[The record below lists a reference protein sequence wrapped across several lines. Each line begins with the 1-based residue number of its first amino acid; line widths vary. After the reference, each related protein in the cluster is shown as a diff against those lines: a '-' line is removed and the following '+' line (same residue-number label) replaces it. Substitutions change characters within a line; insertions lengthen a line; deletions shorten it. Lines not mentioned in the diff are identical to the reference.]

1 MSEVASSCPSSVVR
15 GLSLVVAGLVLGSL
29 GLTVA
34 QVVAQVTGGTLP
46 PGVVVYADPISDAV
60 SATAAEFRVDES
72 GAATYDVPLYAVPG
86 TAGVE
91 PRLSLSYS
99 SQGGYGPLGKGWS
112 IGGLSSI
119 TRCRATREAGDFL
132 GAATPDGDFRPI
144 NFSASDRFCLDG
156 QRLVPAAVSCP
167 ATGGTSGV
175 ALATEIDS
183 FRRVCAYT
191 ANAALGPSFFTV
203 EGKDGSISW
212 YGDRDNNGTA
222 NRPDGYVETT
232 SPLRPGAALFWA
244 QTRFQDSTG
253 NYIDYVYAENPS
265 GAGTGE
271 HLLAEVRYTGKT
283 ALTGQSATHAPYAK
297 LQFNYNVRPAAE
309 WTRAYVAGGVVTGSH
324 RLDSITSCATA
335 GSCAKE
341 QQARHTLLTYS
352 TSPAGSGMET
362 LVGLQECRDNTAA
375 VCSAPTAFLWGSG
388 AHQFAS
394 YEKPANLP
402 ITTAAFRNFKLGD
415 INGDGR
421 PDMVY
426 LRDGSVGCG
435 TQWLGVLLSTL
446 DGAGSSTFS
455 STATICLPTALASQ
469 QLDFN
474 RGDGAWNLLDYNGDG
489 RDDLFVSGP
498 AGQGWQLYPSNG
510 SGFDMGQNLLAGMAG
525 IIPSSD
531 WADYQS
537 HLADLN
543 GDGLTDVVYSNGGL
557 RARLME
563 RQGAGFG
570 WGAERVVQFDTASL
584 DAIYTCAPEDTCT
597 NTPASLPSTL
607 AGFTQLADF
616 NGDAASDLLVRV
628 TTRIRFGEPIC
639 DPLLARS
646 GYDNLVP
653 DATPA
658 GMGAAAPPCVT
669 GGTSY
674 NLATF
679 GVQSLQPG
687 LIVMAAYGSVGP
699 AQATAVQLAD
709 FNGDGLTDTAFR
721 HPNGLWYHSL
731 STGTGMRAQG
741 EIAIPGGFPDQ
752 VKFADANGDG
762 RADVLYLVDNGNKV
776 YYWRRALPSGGFA
789 TGAILPGGNARHCEG
804 NCNVAQSVSWF
815 ADMDGDGNQDFMSL
829 GLGQSSPSLYVS
841 RSNQR
846 FVPRDVITRATNGL
860 GLETD
865 ISYASLTNAAVYRR
879 DTGSRNGLNWG
890 RGSPVMDLLTPNYV
904 VAKVASTSPVAGNPN
919 AKATVHYRYAGGR
932 IQGGGR
938 GFLGFR
944 EIATVDTNQPGGHV
958 VTTTTYAQNFPF
970 VGMPVQT
977 VKSAVVG
984 QGYAVS
990 PCLTGTVNDGCFA
1003 TPGQAF
1009 PSLGGSWFSN
1019 QIQSWEAAPAALT
1032 VQTPIH
1038 ARTQGSEEYL
1048 RDPYTGV
1055 HTSRVAT
1062 AFSYGANGNV
1072 SQTVVDTYTG
1082 DSTLVSTLITSN
1094 SYTDDVARWR
1104 LGRLTAST
1112 ITHRRPGQADVVR
1125 TTGFGYAMGGAAT
1138 GLLNEERIQPGGSAD
1153 LASSKVYALDE
1164 YGNRL
1169 QSTTCAAPAT
1179 NCSTAGFA
1187 FHPAGLDA
1195 VKRYSRVEYD
1205 ASGRFPVATYEPF
1218 WSGASAQEL
1227 RTTFIADRD
1236 IFGNPVNT
1244 LDVNNVRTM
1253 KMAGLL
1259 GRDYFTWVRTAP
1271 NANPGQGGASA
1282 TTTYRWCGSGANA
1295 VQCPDG
1301 ARFRQQVAATES
1313 PRQWTYFDAM
1323 GRPLLKAVESF
1334 NAGVSGQDVSAVCT
1348 QYDTVGRPTRT
1359 SNPFF
1364 LPGVAG
1370 TAGPAGLGAV
1380 CASGERL
1387 WTTTHYDILGRVIAV
1402 QTPDGNQVTTTYA
1415 GLSTTTR
1422 DQRNHPTTQVR
1433 NGKGELVRSTDANGM
1448 QTDFA
1453 YTADGNLRSVSRNA
1467 GNGVISNSF
1476 VYDVL
1481 GRKIQQND
1489 PDTGTTLFQYNA
1501 LGELIA
1507 QTDNGGYRVEH
1518 ELDARGRVWRKT
1530 AKLPGGAVET
1540 VSSFDFDIAAYG
1552 AGQLAGQ
1559 TVSGTYGAWAGQGGT
1574 ELSYAQDFA
1583 YDELGR
1589 PQSSQ
1594 TTVDGQNYLTFQEY
1608 DLLGRP
1614 WRALDASGL
1623 WTKTQYGPRGPIAI
1637 CASDDMDVNVACGS
1651 GPETYQRTL
1660 ATNAW
1665 GNVVRERRGESAAME
1680 IVRQYHAQTGRIA
1693 EICAG
1698 NAACNLVKE
1707 AYAWDAAGNLSTHQ
1721 KEGRYLETFV
1731 YDALNRLT
1739 EGRLA
1744 WANGVPI
1751 NQTTLLNAYDGV
1763 GNICSKNGTG
1773 YAYPG
1778 GDGCV
1783 GALAMPVAGQM
1794 EAARNLSNYL
1804 LPVDKR
1810 ASSGAAARS
1819 AASISSQRTAWQPA
1833 GGDSRRASTSRPKV
1847 LQRSALATRSKFS
1860 HARTVSTST
1869 PSLLSTHNIV
1879 ALGAITGS
1887 PHAVSQTGQGATAE
1901 FYYYDER
1908 GNQTQRDAPGT
1919 ANDRTIRYSADGKA
1933 HEIQMGGG
1941 QRVRFWYGPD
1951 GQRYKREEAGKVT
1964 LYLGGVELVIQG
1976 GLTTARRVIG
1986 GIVQQTVV
1994 GGAVQAT
2001 RYLFHDHLGS
2011 VVRIADANG
2020 ALAEG
2025 LDFTAF
2031 GERRSY
2037 SDPNGAGSASPTTTR
2052 GFTGHEMVDGT
2063 GVIHMNG
2070 RIYDAALG
2078 RFLQPDPLVQS
2089 PDNAQSW
2096 NAYTY
2101 VFNNPLAYTDPTGM
2115 FSARQFLGFFVAVVM
2130 TIVAPQTA
2138 GFWYAMATGFVSGYV
2153 ATGTFRGGVI
2163 GAFSAGVT
2171 FGIANAGGLDAWQ
2184 KVGLHATTGGIV
2196 ESLSGGS
2203 FGHGFLA
2210 AGLTASVMPQV
2221 GKIGNDITR
2230 TAVGALVGGTLSV
2243 ATGGKFANGA
2253 VSGAI
2258 QGALARNSVQKRE
2271 GRRAQP
2277 KVPIQEA
2284 TGAPTREIAQW
2295 MRSHKPEDR
2304 ILAARAAIEYF
2315 QIRGD
2320 GYELFYSPHLS
2331 DASGQVN
2338 PFGQVELGPMAF
2350 ESWSEL
2356 GVTLGHEIE
2365 IHWELQFKKFGAVSS
2380 NQEWFMREYQADLY
2394 ELENISRFGLTPRQI
2409 SNTNYYVN
2417 KHFNALKEGNKDL
2430 VRVGIYEEPGH

>member
-1 MSEVASSCPSSVVR
+1 MPIESSTPSPR
-15 GLSLVVAGLVLGSL
+15 LAGLLLVIVVGVLLAPL
-29 GLTVA
+29 GLRLADVI
-34 QVVAQVTGGTLP
+34 AQVTGNGSP
-46 PGVVVYADPISDAV
+46 PGVVVYADPVSDAV

-99 SQGGYGPLGKGWS
+99 SQAGYGPLGKGWS

-167 ATGGTSGV
+167 AAGGMSGV

-191 ANAALGPSFFTV
+191 ANAALGPAFFTV
-203 EGKDGSISW
+203 EGKDGSVSW
-212 YGDRDNNGTA
+212 YGDRDNNGSA

-253 NYIDYVYAENPS
+253 NYIDYVYAEDPS

-283 ALTGQSATHAPYAK
+283 ALPGQSASQAPYAK

-341 QQARHTLLTYS
+341 QQARHILLTYS
-352 TSPAGSGMET
+352 AAPSGSGLDT

-375 VCSAPTAFLWGSG
+375 VCSAPTAFLWSEG

-394 YEKPANLP
+394 YEKPANLSLA
-402 ITTAAFRNFKLGD
+402 TDHFKHFKLGD
-415 INGDGR
+415 FNGDGR
-421 PDMVY
+421 QDLAVLY
-426 LRDGSVGCG
+426 LAGQGCTGGS
-435 TQWLGVLLSTL
+435 WIISMLGAL
-446 DGAGSSTFS
+446 DTAGRPTFTNATYNCVPVDI
-455 STATICLPTALASQ
+455 TA
-469 QLDFN
+469 
-474 RGDGAWNLLDYNGDG
+474 RGEGAWHLLDYNGDG
-489 RDDLFVSGP
+489 RDDLFVSSA
-498 AGQGWQLYPSNG
+498 AGLGWRVHPSNG
-510 SGFDMGQNLLAGMAG
+510 THFDMTVDLIAGLSPVV
-525 IIPSSD
+525 PSD
-531 WADYQS
+531 NAANQQAQV
-537 HLADLN
+537 ADLN
-543 GDGLTDVVYSNGGL
+543 GDGLTDIVYPSASGM

-563 RQGAGFG
+563 RQAAGFA
-570 WGAERVVQFDTASL
+570 WGSERMVQIDPADL
-584 DAIYTCAPEDTCT
+584 QAAYTCAPGDTCT
-597 NTPASLPSTL
+597 STAATAPSTL
-607 AGFTQLADF
+607 GSFTQLADF
-616 NGDAASDLLVRV
+616 NGDAASDLLIQV
-628 TTRIRFGEPIC
+628 TTRIRFAEPIC
-639 DPLLARS
+639 DPLMAARS
-646 GYDNLVP
+646 YENVIVDSTP
-653 DATPA
+653 DTANAPA
-658 GMGAAAPPCVT
+658 RPPCVT
-669 GGTSY
+669 GGTAY
-674 NLATF
+674 NLTAF
-679 GVQSLQPG
+679 SVKSLTSTTVTLG
-687 LIVMAAYGSVGP
+687 AYGAVATGSVS
-699 AQATAVQLAD
+699 TLQLAD
-709 FNGDGLTDTAFR
+709 LNGDGLTDSVYR
-721 HPNGLWYHSL
+721 RI
-731 STGTGMRAQG
+731 GTGPWLYRINTGAGMQYDV
-741 EIAIPGGFPDQ
+741 ELPVPGGLEDYA
-752 VKFADANGDG
+752 KFADVNGDG
-762 RADVLYLVDNGNKV
+762 RADALYLVDVGNKV
-776 YYWRRALPSGGFA
+776 YYWRRALATGGFA
-789 TGAILPGGNARHCEG
+789 PGAPLPGGNARHCDG
-804 NCNVAQSVSWF
+804 NCNPAQSAAWF
-815 ADMDGDGNQDFMSL
+815 SDTDGDGNPDFQTLSFY
-829 GLGQSSPSLYVS
+829 GSTVALYFS
-841 RSNQR
+841 RGTQLFR
-846 FVPRDVITRATNGL
+846 PRDVITRVTNGL

-865 ISYASLTNAAVYRR
+865 ITYAPLTNAAVYRR

-890 RGSPVMDLLTPNYV
+890 RGSAVMDLLTPNYV
-904 VAKVASTSPVAGNPN
+904 VARVASSSPVAGDPS
-919 AKATVHYRYAGGR
+919 AKASVHYRYAGGR

-944 EIATVDTNQPGGHV
+944 EIATVDTNQSGGHV
-958 VTTTTYAQNFPF
+958 VTTTTYAQNFPY

-977 VKSAVVG
+977 VKSAVIG
-984 QGYAVS
+984 QAYAVS
-990 PCLTGTVNDGCFA
+990 PCLAGTVNDSCFA

-1019 QIQSWEAAPAALT
+1019 QIQSWESAPATLSAQAPLHT
-1032 VQTPIH
+1032 
-1038 ARTQGSEEYL
+1038 RTQGSEEYL
-1048 RDPYTGV
+1048 RDPYTGAV
-1055 HTSRVAT
+1055 TSRVAT

-1082 DSTLVSTLITSN
+1082 DSALVSTLITSN
-1094 SYTDDVARWR
+1094 TYTDDVARWR

-1125 TTGFGYAMGGAAT
+1125 TTGFGYAMAGAAT
-1138 GLLNEERIQPGGSAD
+1138 GLLNEERVQPGGSAD
-1153 LASSKVYALDE
+1153 LASTKAYLLDE
-1164 YGNRL
+1164 YGNRI

-1187 FHPAGLDA
+1187 FHPAALDA
-1195 VKRYSRVEYD
+1195 VQRYSRVEYD
-1205 ASGRFPVATYEPF
+1205 ATGRFPVATFEPF
-1218 WSGASAQEL
+1218 WSGAGAQEL
-1227 RTTFIADRD
+1227 RTTFVADRD

-1282 TTTYRWCGSGANA
+1282 TTTYRWCGTGANA
-1295 VQCPDG
+1295 VECPDG

-1334 NAGVSGQDVSAVCT
+1334 NVGVNGQDVSAVCT

-1370 TAGPAGLGAV
+1370 TTGPTGLGAV

-1387 WTTTHYDILGRVIAV
+1387 WTTTRYDILGRVTAT

-1422 DQRNHPTTQVR
+1422 DQRNNPATQIR
-1433 NGKGELVRSTDANGM
+1433 NGKGELVSSVDANGM

-1453 YTADGNLRSVSRNA
+1453 YTADGNLRSVNRNA

-1476 VYDVL
+1476 SYDVL

-1489 PDTGTTLFQYNA
+1489 PDTGITLFQYNA

-1540 VSSFDFDIAAYG
+1540 VSTFDFDNAVNG
-1552 AGQLAGQ
+1552 AGQLASETIAGN
-1559 TVSGTYGAWAGQGGT
+1559 YGAWSGQTGT
-1574 ELSYAQDFA
+1574 ELA
-1583 YDELGR
+1583 YSRQYFYDALGR
-1589 PQSSQ
+1589 PQGSQ
-1594 TTVDGQNYLTFQEY
+1594 ATVDGQWYFSSQEY

-1614 WRALDASGL
+1614 WKSQDASLL
-1623 WTKTQYGPRGPIAI
+1623 WTKTQYGSRGPIAI
-1637 CASDDMDVNVACGS
+1637 CASDSVDVNVACGS

-1660 ATNAW
+1660 ATDAW

-1721 KEGRYLETFV
+1721 KEGRYLETFT

-1744 WANGVPI
+1744 WANGVPV
-1751 NQTTLLNAYDGV
+1751 NQATLLNAYDGL

-1794 EAARNLSNYL
+1794 QAARDLSSYL
-1804 LPVDKR
+1804 LPMDKR
-1810 ASSGAAARS
+1810 ASQGAMTGAAVSSQPLGSQATGKETSGMSPSRSRAFQRSAVAARS
-1819 AASISSQRTAWQPA
+1819 KFVNARTA
-1833 GGDSRRASTSRPKV
+1833 SASPS
-1847 LQRSALATRSKFS
+1847 
-1860 HARTVSTST
+1860 
-1869 PSLLSTHNIV
+1869 SLLSTSSIV

-1887 PHAVSQTGQGATAE
+1887 PHAVSQTGQGAAAE

-1908 GNQTQRDAPGT
+1908 GNQTLRDAPGT
-1919 ANDRTIRYSADGKA
+1919 ANDRTVRYSADGKA
-1933 HEIQMGGG
+1933 HEIQMGNG

-1964 LYLGGVELVIQG
+1964 LYLGGVEL
-1976 GLTTARRVIG
+1976 
-1986 GIVQQTVV
+1986 
-1994 GGAVQAT
+1994 
-2001 RYLFHDHLGS
+2001 
-2011 VVRIADANG
+2011 
-2020 ALAEG
+2020 
-2025 LDFTAF
+2025 
-2031 GERRSY
+2031 
-2037 SDPNGAGSASPTTTR
+2037 
-2052 GFTGHEMVDGT
+2052 
-2063 GVIHMNG
+2063 
-2070 RIYDAALG
+2070 
-2078 RFLQPDPLVQS
+2078 
-2089 PDNAQSW
+2089 
-2096 NAYTY
+2096 
-2101 VFNNPLAYTDPTGM
+2101 
-2115 FSARQFLGFFVAVVM
+2115 
-2130 TIVAPQTA
+2130 
-2138 GFWYAMATGFVSGYV
+2138 
-2153 ATGTFRGGVI
+2153 
-2163 GAFSAGVT
+2163 
-2171 FGIANAGGLDAWQ
+2171 
-2184 KVGLHATTGGIV
+2184 
-2196 ESLSGGS
+2196 
-2203 FGHGFLA
+2203 
-2210 AGLTASVMPQV
+2210 
-2221 GKIGNDITR
+2221 
-2230 TAVGALVGGTLSV
+2230 
-2243 ATGGKFANGA
+2243 
-2253 VSGAI
+2253 
-2258 QGALARNSVQKRE
+2258 
-2271 GRRAQP
+2271 
-2277 KVPIQEA
+2277 
-2284 TGAPTREIAQW
+2284 
-2295 MRSHKPEDR
+2295 
-2304 ILAARAAIEYF
+2304 
-2315 QIRGD
+2315 
-2320 GYELFYSPHLS
+2320 
-2331 DASGQVN
+2331 
-2338 PFGQVELGPMAF
+2338 
-2350 ESWSEL
+2350 
-2356 GVTLGHEIE
+2356 
-2365 IHWELQFKKFGAVSS
+2365 
-2380 NQEWFMREYQADLY
+2380 
-2394 ELENISRFGLTPRQI
+2394 
-2409 SNTNYYVN
+2409 
-2417 KHFNALKEGNKDL
+2417 
-2430 VRVGIYEEPGH
+2430 